1 MRQWMIRGL
10 SKSYARRARFKMMTN
25 KFASSSSSSSNNE
38 SDKLL
43 EIYHDHASNAKT
55 AQDLEKVQ
63 SLREKLLLLKDK
75 KPLLIHNTY
84 FKALANI
91 GDGDL
96 AEKYLNE
103 MEGKGVP
110 PSRKTYGKIIQAFL
124 KQGKQDKAE
133 EYIERMLDIGI
144 IQSQNNEEMRKN
156 GVNADLITYGS
167 LLHACAKSI
176 NLQQGELWWKEL
188 KARKELS
195 PDSIC
200 YVSIINLYAKCG
212 LPEKVEAIFKEMR
225 KKGMFPDAQAWI
237 LMIDAYIKKGDIE
250 GAERKYQQ
258 LYKEEKRGLKVSPE
272 MVERINNKYYVS
284 IMNAY
289 AISREP
295 RKAEEIFALH
305 RSGGIQPT
313 PHAYTVLIHAWAIVG
328 DMERASYWFA
338 KCKEDGIIP
347 NAVSYG
353 ALMNGYCQNKDLKE
367 AENIFCLFLWVVFCD
382 GKGNCNLYYNM
393 ISFISF
399 KPRDGILPN
408 IRHIATLT
416 QNDQY
421 SVISPFQYM
430 VSKEYLSDRLA
441 ANIGDVERAE
451 MWFNHLDDIEEGE
464 KMFENS
470 LFEGGSKDSEGNNK
484 AILIAKTRMYNYVIR
499 SCRIAAK
506 STRNDL
512 KYVECAE
519 KWFARMQRDPSVE
532 PDHHTF
538 TELINIYGLSFSPE
552 RAYDM
557 LHLMRK
563 FGLKPDVVTYTSVI
577 NAWAKSNNI
586 EQMIRCFKEMQD
598 QELQPNVRTYTI
610 ILNGL
615 RESNLPDLKE
625 RAEKIF
631 FDMKSRD
638 VKANVVTYNTMLRI
652 YRNEKDFDMAKRT
665 LIEMLEYKINPDNH
679 TIEAINKIPDLQNI
693 RKALINEMRMTLKGK
708 APHRFER
715 DTSYAPFARKHKIGA
730 GKRNRKQRRRK
741 AEETILDEVLGDRR
755 NKPSQAK

>member
-1 MRQWMIRGL
+1 MIRGL

-144 IQSQNNEEMRKN
+144 IQSQNNEEHGRRKYQLETTTTTATTTTKRHHHHQQQQQHQQQPLKSSDAATFNMMMADLADDGDVEGVNLWYEKMRKN

-367 AENIFCLFLWVVFCD
+367 AERWFSVMV
-382 GKGNCNLYYNM
+382 K
-393 ISFISF
+393 
-399 KPRDGILPN
+399 DGILPN

-416 QNDQY
+416 Q
-421 SVISPFQYM
+421 
-430 VSKEYLSDRLA
+430 LA

-631 FDMKSRD
+631 FDMKRSGMS
-638 VKANVVTYNTMLRI
+638 KQMWLRI
-652 YRNEKDFDMAKRT
+652 TQCLGSTEMKKI
-665 LIEMLEYKINPDNH
+665 LIW
-679 TIEAINKIPDLQNI
+679 
-693 RKALINEMRMTLKGK
+693 
-708 APHRFER
+708 
-715 DTSYAPFARKHKIGA
+715 
-730 GKRNRKQRRRK
+730 QR
-741 AEETILDEVLGDRR
+741 EH
-755 NKPSQAK
+755 